1 MQKSGNDIHVTIDNI
16 GGKVIKDTEKY
27 ELTDNSH
34 LNNLVLSKTRL
45 RANQSTNGHRHSG
58 QEEVYYFIAGE
69 GKMELDYKEIN
80 VKPGDIV
87 LIEDNVFNKVHN
99 TGDYYLDFI
108 CVFEG
113 RRKH

>member
-45 RANQSTNGHRHSG
+45 RAKQSTNG
-58 QEEVYYFIAGE
+58 QLVYKFFGAKVLCLIMRYFKIF
-69 GKMELDYKEIN
+69 IN
-80 VKPGDIV
+80 S
-87 LIEDNVFNKVHN
+87 
-99 TGDYYLDFI
+99 
-108 CVFEG
+108 
-113 RRKH
+113 